1 MGLRLPTLSQDSHQ
15 GVSHNTIGVI
25 QVPARQMDLRGKTDI
40 VLLGHLPI
48 VADHSVYG
56 IVAAVCFGRKGR
68 KLLTVF
74 GNIIL

>member
-1 MGLRLPTLSQDSHQ
+1 
-15 GVSHNTIGVI
+15 
-25 QVPARQMDLRGKTDI
+25 MDLRGKTDI

-68 KLLTVF
+68 KLLAVF